1 MFSLCG
7 VIYLLIIYV
16 KSYFRSYFSEN
27 GIEYNLCRVPI
38 AGTDFSTRSYSYDDG
53 AADPTLK
60 NFHLAEEDFKIKV
73 IFKSN
78 SNIFKWYEISFYCKS

>member
-1 MFSLCG
+1 M
-7 VIYLLIIYV
+7 

-73 IFKSN
+73 IVKFN
-78 SNIFKWYEISFYCKS
+78 SSIFIWYEISLYWKS